1 MYIIILTMQIA
12 FQRYKLKHMLYMFK
26 KKKTNRLRK
35 NGEKLRP
42 KHVGT

>member
-26 KKKTNRLRK
+26 KKKLTDSVK
-35 NGEKLRP
+35 MAKS
-42 KHVGT
+42 